1 MGVIIFYSLWL
12 VQVEKMNAEKNL
24 EMYDTYRVKET
35 ERLPLVMHSES
46 INSPLSCVFFTKRQ
60 FKTLKMLRFNNIRL
74 KRIFVVKIIDEINCS
89 MNCSNHYILYC

>member
-35 ERLPLVMHSES
+35 DRLPLVMHS
-46 INSPLSCVFFTKRQ
+46 
-60 FKTLKMLRFNNIRL
+60 
-74 KRIFVVKIIDEINCS
+74 
-89 MNCSNHYILYC
+89 